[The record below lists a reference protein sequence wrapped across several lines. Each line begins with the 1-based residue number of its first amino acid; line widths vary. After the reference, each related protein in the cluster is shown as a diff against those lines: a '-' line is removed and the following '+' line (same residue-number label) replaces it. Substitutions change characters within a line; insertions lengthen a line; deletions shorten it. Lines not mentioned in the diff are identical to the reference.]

1 MTDENKPS
9 PEIASPDQ
17 ESGEAEHYFALLD
30 AAWETVVHYA
40 RVNVDEDIVMFNT
53 AKNAIRALLASR
65 PQHKEPQTEASG
77 AKDARELADRIE
89 RDYME
94 ADYYNFDNAGV
105 TALIERYVESRIVA
119 ERERTHDYQE
129 NAEWYKAKAEAA
141 EAKLADMQSVP
152 SEASGEL
159 SFQVLRDDLEILMRN
174 GDGQQRG
181 IIQNAIECVD
191 EIEALLAHEAPKDGS
206 AEKTVPVPIA
216 MLREISERVY
226 GTAEILKCAA
236 RYGCTVTESGKEEP
250 K

>member
-65 PQHKEPQTEASG
+65 PQPKEPQT
-77 AKDARELADRIE
+77 
-89 RDYME
+89 
-94 ADYYNFDNAGV
+94 
-105 TALIERYVESRIVA
+105 
-119 ERERTHDYQE
+119 
-129 NAEWYKAKAEAA
+129 
-141 EAKLADMQSVP
+141 
-152 SEASGEL
+152 EASGEL
-159 SFQVLRDDLEILMRN
+159 SFQVLRGDLEILMRN

-191 EIEALLAHEAPKDGS
+191 EIEALLSHEAPKDES
-206 AEKTVPVPIA
+206 AKTVPVPIA